1 MSARKPFVAAISGIK
16 NSGKTTFLEHLVPVL
31 RARGL
36 RVAVIKHDGHDFT
49 PDVPGTDS
57 FRMRQAGADGVAV
70 YSGHQW
76 MVVRPQPGS
85 LEALIGQF
93 ADCDLVLLEGQKA
106 SPYPKIELVR
116 GAVSHESVCAPETLL
131 ALATDTPARVDG
143 VETIGQLATC
153 QPEMLESLLGKN
165 GLQLLSY
172 ARGEDQE
179 AVRSRFQQ
187 EPVKSVGNGQT
198 FPLKLQQVVARPLPY
213 AWFLYMSFHFF
224 IIIL

>member
-93 ADCDLVLLEGQKA
+93 ADCDLV
-106 SPYPKIELVR
+106 
-116 GAVSHESVCAPETLL
+116 
-131 ALATDTPARVDG
+131 
-143 VETIGQLATC
+143 
-153 QPEMLESLLGKN
+153 
-165 GLQLLSY
+165 
-172 ARGEDQE
+172 
-179 AVRSRFQQ
+179 
-187 EPVKSVGNGQT
+187 
-198 FPLKLQQVVARPLPY
+198 
-213 AWFLYMSFHFF
+213 
-224 IIIL
+224 